1 MQYQPQAHRLAAGHQ
16 ATRRSPIEELRA
28 EICSNGELSYL
39 MEAHD
44 GLSAR
49 NAERPGFKGLWAS
62 GLSIASS
69 LGFRD
74 ANEAS
79 WSQLV
84 ESVERIVDSTE
95 LPVLVDGDGGFGNST
110 MRAFSLA
117 SVVRLGR
124 RASALRIAAFRS

>member
-84 ESVERIVDSTE
+84 ESVERMWIRLSCQC
-95 LPVLVDGDGGFGNST
+95 
-110 MRAFSLA
+110 SLTGMA
-117 SVVRLGR
+117 
-124 RASALRIAAFRS
+124 ASAIQQCAPSRSQASSGWGGGRLP